1 MGDTIVAITT
11 FITLITILM
20 KRGKKYIAAK
30 AMVEQKVYDI
40 ADAVALVKKVSYA
53 KFGGSLDLNIKTA
66 ADPKYND
73 QAIRGTVVLPHGTGK
88 TVIVAAFVGDD
99 RIDEAKAAG
108 ATIVGNTDLIRSI
121 EAGHID
127 FDVLVTTPDMI
138 KDLAKVA
145 KILGPKGIMPTPKTG
160 TITTDLQGTI
170 QEIQK
175 GRIEF
180 KLDKT
185 GNIHAGIGKLSFED
199 AHLVENIT
207 TLLNAIEAL
216 KPAVI
221 KNKLFKKVTI
231 APTMGP
237 GIQIG

>member
-1 MGDTIVAITT
+1 
-11 FITLITILM
+11 M
-20 KRGKKYIAAK
+20 KHGKKYVAAK
-30 AMVEQKVYDI
+30 AMVTKGMIYSVE
-40 ADAVALVKKVSYA
+40 DAVALVKKVKYSS
-53 KFGGSLDLNIKTA
+53 FDGSLDVNIKTV

-88 TVIVAAFVGDD
+88 TVTVAAFVGDD
-99 RIDEAKAAG
+99 KIDEATAAG
-108 ATIVGNTDLIRSI
+108 ATIVGNIDLIRSI
-121 EAGHID
+121 EAGKIE

-160 TITTDLQGTI
+160 TITTDLTATI
-170 QEIQK
+170 AEIQK

-185 GNIHAGIGKLSFED
+185 GNIHAGVGRLSFDD
-199 AHLVENIT
+199 AQLVENVNA
-207 TLLNAIEAL
+207 LLAAIEAL
-216 KPAVI
+216 KPVTI
-221 KNKLFKKVTI
+221 KTKLFKKVTL

-237 GIQIG
+237 GVQIG

>member
-1 MGDTIVAITT
+1 
-11 FITLITILM
+11 M
-20 KRGKKYIAAK
+20 KHGKKYIAAK
-30 AMVEQKVYDI
+30 AMVTKGMIYSVE
-40 ADAVALVKKVSYA
+40 DAVALVKQVSYS
-53 KFGGSLDLNIKTA
+53 KFGGSLDVNIKTV

-88 TVIVAAFVGDD
+88 TVTVAAFVGDD
-99 RIDEAKAAG
+99 KIDEATAAG
-108 ATIVGNTDLIRSI
+108 ATIVGNVDLIRSI
-121 EAGHID
+121 EAGKIE

-160 TITTDLQGTI
+160 TITTDLKSTI
-170 QEIQK
+170 EEIQK

-185 GNIHAGIGKLSFED
+185 GNIHAGVGKLSFD
-199 AHLVENIT
+199 NAQLVENI
-207 TLLNAIEAL
+207 NALMSAVEAM
-216 KPAVI
+216 KPVVI
-221 KNKLFKKVTI
+221 KTKLFKKVTL

-237 GIQIG
+237 GVQIG

>member
-1 MGDTIVAITT
+1 
-11 FITLITILM
+11 M
-20 KRGKKYIAAK
+20 KHGKKYIAAK
-30 AMVEQKVYDI
+30 AMVESKIYDV
-40 ADAVALVKKVSYA
+40 AEAVALVKKVKYA
-53 KFGGSLDLNIKTA
+53 KFDGSLDVNIKTA

-99 RIDEAKAAG
+99 RVDEAKSAG
-108 ATIVGNTDLIRSI
+108 ATIVGNTELIRSI
-121 EAGHID
+121 EAGNID

-185 GNIHAGIGKLSFED
+185 GNIHAGVGRLSFDD
-199 AHLVENIT
+199 AQLIENVNA
-207 TLLNAIEAL
+207 LLTAIEAL
-216 KPAVI
+216 KPAAI
-221 KNKLFKKVTI
+221 KNKLFKKVTL

-237 GIQIG
+237 WVQIG

>member
-1 MGDTIVAITT
+1 
-11 FITLITILM
+11 M
-20 KRGKKYIAAK
+20 KHGKKYVAAK
-30 AMVEQKVYDI
+30 ALVELKIYPI
-40 ADAVALVKKVSYA
+40 EEAVALAKKSHTA
-53 KFGGSLDLNIKTA
+53 KFVGSLDLNIKTT

-88 TVIVAAFVGDD
+88 TIKIAAFVADD
-99 RIDEAKAAG
+99 KIEEASSAG
-108 ATIVGNTDLIRSI
+108 ATLVGNTELIKQI
-121 EAGHID
+121 LDGIID

-160 TITTDLQGTI
+160 TITTDLKGTI
-170 QEIQK
+170 EEIQK

-185 GNIHAGIGKLSFED
+185 GNIHVAIGKLDFAD
-199 AHLVENIT
+199 DKLVDNI
-207 TLLNAIEAL
+207 NACMAAIEAM
-216 KPAVI
+216 KPATI

>member
-1 MGDTIVAITT
+1 
-11 FITLITILM
+11 M
-20 KRGKKYIAAK
+20 KHGKKYVAAK
-30 AMVEQKVYDI
+30 AMVEKGKIYDV
-40 ADAVALVKKVSYA
+40 AEAVSLAKKASYS
-53 KFGGSLDLNIKTA
+53 KFWWSLDINIKTV

-88 TVIVAAFVGDD
+88 TVSVAAFVSDD
-99 RIDEAKAAG
+99 KLEDAKAAG
-108 ATIVGNTDLIRSI
+108 ATIVGNVDLIRSI
-121 EAGHID
+121 EAGTIN

-145 KILGPKGIMPTPKTG
+145 KILWPKGMMPTPKTG
-160 TITTDLQGTI
+160 TITTDLKSTI
-170 QEIQK
+170 EEIQK

-185 GNIHAGIGKLSFED
+185 GNIHAGVGKLSFDD
-199 AHLVENIT
+199 AKLVDNINAV
-207 TLLNAIEAL
+207 LNAVEAL
-216 KPAVI
+216 KPVVI
-221 KNKLFKKVTI
+221 KNKLFKRVTI

>member
-1 MGDTIVAITT
+1 
-11 FITLITILM
+11 M
-20 KRGKKYIAAK
+20 KHGKKYIAAK
-30 AMVEQKVYDI
+30 AMVESKIYDV
-40 ADAVALVKKVSYA
+40 AEAVALVKKVKYA
-53 KFGGSLDLNIKTA
+53 KFDGSLDVNIKTA

-99 RIDEAKAAG
+99 RVDEAKSAG
-108 ATIVGNTDLIRSI
+108 ATIVGNTELIRSI
-121 EAGHID
+121 EAGNID

-185 GNIHAGIGKLSFED
+185 GNIHAGVGRLSFDD
-199 AHLVENIT
+199 AQLIENVNA
-207 TLLNAIEAL
+207 LLTAIEAL
-216 KPAVI
+216 KPAAI
-221 KNKLFKKVTI
+221 KNKLFKKVTL

-237 GIQIG
+237 

>member
-1 MGDTIVAITT
+1 
-11 FITLITILM
+11 M
-20 KRGKKYIAAK
+20 KHGKKYVAAK
-30 AMVEQKVYDI
+30 ALVTKGMIYSVE
-40 ADAVALVKKVSYA
+40 DAVALVKQVSYS
-53 KFGGSLDLNIKTA
+53 KFGGSLDVNIKTV

-88 TVIVAAFVGDD
+88 TVTVAAFVGDD
-99 RIDEAKAAG
+99 KIDEAKAAG
-108 ATIVGNTDLIRSI
+108 AAVVGNVDLIRSI
-121 EAGHID
+121 EAGKID

-160 TITTDLQGTI
+160 TITTDLKSTI
-170 QEIQK
+170 EEIQK

-185 GNIHAGIGKLSFED
+185 GNIHAGVGKLSFD
-199 AHLVENIT
+199 NAQLVDNI
-207 TLLNAIEAL
+207 NALMSAVEAM
-216 KPAVI
+216 KPVVI
-221 KNKLFKKVTI
+221 KTKLFKKVTL

-237 GIQIG
+237 GVQIG